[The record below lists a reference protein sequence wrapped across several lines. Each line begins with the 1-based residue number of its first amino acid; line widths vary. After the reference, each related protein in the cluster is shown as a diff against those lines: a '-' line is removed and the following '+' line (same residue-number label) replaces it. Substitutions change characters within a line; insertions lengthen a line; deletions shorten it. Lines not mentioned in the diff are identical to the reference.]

1 MYSSKLDI
9 FYLKYF
15 NVYFA
20 VHYMHSLG
28 LRKEQIMV
36 GIPFYGYLY
45 YLANP
50 QFHGVYALSN
60 GTQGTLPAAGLF
72 GGDICLFIPSDGIS
86 ILQCQSPLGRCV
98 PNWPPPRQLVSL
110 ITSPRCHTCT
120 MATNGSHTTM
130 SKV

>member
-1 MYSSKLDI
+1 MPYTNYNSPMYSSKLDI

-50 QFHGVYALSN
+50 LFHGVYALSN
-60 GTQGTLPAAGLF
+60 GTQGTLRVA
-72 GGDICLFIPSDGIS
+72 GDICLFTPSYGIS

-98 PNWPPPRQLVSL
+98 PN
-110 ITSPRCHTCT
+110 
-120 MATNGSHTTM
+120 
-130 SKV
+130 